1 MTPQR
6 WQRLQE
12 LFERALPLAAEE
24 RSRFL
29 LNECGEDIAMR
40 EQVVSLLLASTEDAG
55 EFEQRYEE
63 AIAATLSAS
72 EAPPGTI
79 VGRYRIV
86 RVLGSG
92 GMGTVHLAER
102 ADDQYQQLVALKL
115 VARSVFHPG
124 TTGRF
129 RSERQILARLNHPNI
144 ARLLDGGH
152 TELGTPYFVM
162 EYIEGLRI
170 DQYCNERSLS
180 TQGRLRLIQ
189 QVCGAV
195 QYAHQNLIVH
205 RDLKPSNLLVTAE
218 AVPKLLDF
226 GIAKLLD
233 RGGADSAV
241 ELTRVRDRI
250 LTPEYASPEQLRAEA
265 VGTVSDVYSLG
276 VLLYELLTGQRP
288 YARQDCSPMELE
300 RAICEQDPPAPSA
313 VVAGAATRASP
324 RLRALARALEGDL
337 DNIVLKAM
345 HRDPQRRYAS
355 AAALAQDIQNYLD
368 GRPVQARADTWSYRI
383 NKFVR
388 RNSLGVSSA
397 AGVVVLIAGLA
408 TYYTFRLTAERDHAA
423 LEVSRAKQVASF
435 LGGIF
440 RVADPWRGPGG
451 QITAIEVLDRGA
463 SDVELRL
470 KDEPVILSDL
480 LFEIANSYKGLAAYD
495 RAGRM
500 FERSLALKAGA
511 GLANTPEYARE
522 LYELANV
529 RRFQGKFAESEQCF
543 KRALEIQRRLF
554 QGPNADTSATLTHLG
569 TMYSEMKR
577 WDDALKLQ
585 RESLA
590 MATAVFGARHEE
602 TADRMNNLALALQG
616 EGQYTEAEQFFQR
629 DISIQASVLPPMHP
643 DALGAKSN
651 LGNLMNAM
659 GRYKEAERQLREI
672 LPARRA
678 VIGNDHPRV
687 GFTLTALG
695 SVLTSRGEYDEA
707 EQALTEAL
715 GIFTDKL
722 GAEHYRTG
730 SALLNLGHLAF
741 ARGEYVR
748 AEDFFRRAESVEARN
763 FGDSSDGVYRIRSL
777 IAAAMLRQGRAAQA
791 EPLLERSYEKLY
803 ANVRPLSAEYD
814 RTLEE
819 LAAVRLAQGRPDD
832 AASLYERALQRYQ
845 SFGVPNHPDTA
856 DALLGLTQVAL
867 RRHRPDDAVSSSNRA
882 LTNLRGELP
891 ENHWKVALAR
901 VSLGQSLLLAHRQ
914 QEAEP
919 LILRGERILRTTL
932 SASDPR
938 RLIAEAALRELQV
951 QGPHPQD

>member
-1 MTPQR
+1 MQTRSPQKTILTPQR

-12 LFERALPLAAEE
+12 IFERALPLDAEE

-29 LNECGEDIAMR
+29 LSECGEDIAMR
-40 EQVVSLLLASTEDAG
+40 EQVVSLLLASTEDGG
-55 EFEQRYEE
+55 EFERRYED
-63 AIAATLSAS
+63 AIAATLRAS
-72 EAPPGTI
+72 EAPPGTV

-115 VARSVFHPG
+115 VAQSAFHPG

-152 TELGTPYFVM
+152 TELGTPYLVM
-162 EYIEGLRI
+162 EYVDGLRI
-170 DQYCNERSLS
+170 DQFCDERGLS

-189 QVCGAV
+189 QVCEAV

-205 RDLKPSNLLVTAE
+205 RDLKPSNILVTAE

-233 RGGADSAV
+233 RGGADPV
-241 ELTRVRDRI
+241 GELTRVRDRI
-250 LTPEYASPEQLRAEA
+250 LTPEYASPEQLRAQL
-265 VGTVSDVYSLG
+265 VGTVSDVYGLG
-276 VLLYELLTGQRP
+276 VLLYELLTGRRP
-288 YARQDCSPMELE
+288 HAREDRSPVELE
-300 RAICEQDPPAPSA
+300 RAICEEDPPAPSA
-313 VVAGAATRASP
+313 VVARGDACNSP
-324 RLRALARALEGDL
+324 RLRVLARTLAGDL

-368 GRPVQARADTWSYRI
+368 SRPVQARPDTWTYRI
-383 NKFVR
+383 GKFVR
-388 RNSLGVSSA
+388 RNRLGVSSA

-408 TYYTFRLTAERDHAA
+408 TFYTSRLAAQRDVAA
-423 LEVSRAKQVASF
+423 LEAAKAKQVASF

-451 QITAIEVLDRGA
+451 QITAIEILDRGA
-463 SDVELRL
+463 SDVERRL
-470 KDEPVILSDL
+470 KDEPIILSDL

-495 RAGRM
+495 RARRM

-529 RRFQGKFAESEQCF
+529 WRFEGKFAESEQCF
-543 KRALEIQRRLF
+543 ERALEIQRRLF
-554 QGPNADTSATLTHLG
+554 HGPSADTSATLTHLG
-569 TMYSEMKR
+569 TLYSEMKR

-590 MATAVFGARHEE
+590 MATKVFGTRHEE
-602 TADRMNNLALALQG
+602 TADRMNNLALALEG
-616 EGQYTEAEQFFQR
+616 EGQYAEAEQFFQR
-629 DISIQASVLPPMHP
+629 DIAIQASVLPPMHP

-651 LGNLMNAM
+651 LGTLMNAM
-659 GRYKEAERQLREI
+659 GRYRAAERQLREI
-672 LPARRA
+672 LPARRT
-678 VIGNDHPRV
+678 VMGNDHPRV

-695 SVLTSRGEYDEA
+695 SVLTSRGEFDEA
-707 EQALTEAL
+707 QKALGEAL
-715 GIFTDKL
+715 GIFTEKL
-722 GAEHYRTG
+722 GVQHYRTG
-730 SALLNLGHLAF
+730 GALLALGHLAL

-748 AEDFFRRAESVEARN
+748 AEDFFRRAESIEAHN
-763 FGDSSDGVYRIRSL
+763 FGDTSDGVYRIRTL
-777 IAAAMLRQGRAAQA
+777 IAAAMSPQGRAAEA

-803 ANVRPLSAEYD
+803 ANMRPVSAEYD

-819 LAAVRLAQGRPDD
+819 LAGVRLAHGQLDD
-832 AASLYERALQRYQ
+832 AASLYKRALQRYQ
-845 SFGVPNHPDTA
+845 SFGVPNHPETA
-856 DALLGLTQVAL
+856 DALLGLAQVAL
-867 RRHRPDDAVSSSNRA
+867 QRHQPGEAVSLSTRA

-901 VSLGQSLLLAHRQ
+901 LRLGES
-914 QEAEP
+914 
-919 LILRGERILRTTL
+919 
-932 SASDPR
+932 
-938 RLIAEAALRELQV
+938 LQV
-951 QGPHPQD
+951 QGIHLH